1 MPPNILTL
9 IVNWNTPDLT
19 LKAAETA
26 RRAMQGLEGA
36 ITIVD
41 NASPDG
47 SAQAIAQA
55 IDDRGWQQGGTP
67 VRLIRSPVNG
77 GFGAGNNLGAA
88 AGLPDGTAPDLLFL
102 LNSDAFPEPGAI
114 RVLADHLAANPGTA
128 IAGSAVRGEDDIPH
142 RTAFRFPSIPGEF
155 EAAIRFGPVSRLL
168 ARHIVAPPPPE
179 ATGPVDWVAGC
190 AMMIRTPVFRALGGF
205 DEGYFLYFE
214 ETDLC
219 LRAARAGWRTDFV
232 PASRVVHLGSV
243 STGLNRVTRMPAYW
257 FDSRLRYFTQAHG
270 RAYAVSATAAHL
282 AGGALWR
289 ARIALQRRRPAD
301 PPRFLR
307 DMLAH
312 AWANARTRSGAQDKG
327 AAP

>member
-9 IVNWNTPDLT
+9 IVNWKTPDLT

-36 ITIVD
+36 ITIID

-47 SAQAIAQA
+47 SAQAIAEA
-55 IDDRGWQQGGTP
+55 IDDRGWQQGSTP

-88 AGLPDGTAPDLLFL
+88 AGLPDGTRPDLLFL

-114 RVLADHLAANPGTA
+114 RALADHLAAHPGTA
-128 IAGSAVRGEDDIPH
+128 IAGSAVRGEDGAPH
-142 RTAFRFPSIPGEF
+142 RTAFRFPSIAGEF
-155 EAAIRFGPVSRLL
+155 ESAIRFGPVSRLL
-168 ARHIVAPPPPE
+168 HRHIIAPPPPG
-179 ATGPVDWVAGC
+179 AAGRVDWVSGA
-190 AMMIRTPVFRALGGF
+190 ALMIRADVFADLGGF
-205 DEGYFLYFE
+205 DEGYFLYYE

-219 LRAARAGWRTDFV
+219 RRAARAGHRTDHV
-232 PASRVVHLGSV
+232 PASRVVHLGSA
-243 STGLNRVTRMPAYW
+243 STGLGRTGRMPGYW
-257 FDSRLRYFTQAHG
+257 FDSRLRYFTRAHG
-270 RAYAVSATAAHL
+270 RAYALAATAAHL
-282 AGGALWR
+282 AGGMLWR
-289 ARIALQRRRPAD
+289 TRLLVQTRDRAD

-312 AWANARTRSGAQDKG
+312 AWANARNTPTGKA
-327 AAP
+327 